1 MPEWLIAIFI
11 LLGMTAFG
19 LGVLY
24 IILKM
29 VKHIFFN
36 KQDNLQKIEK
46 IEAQRSWQRAA
57 FGTPTRAFLGRVF
70 RTSEP
75 LDNTDNLGSI
85 FL

>member
-36 KQDNLQKIEK
+36 K
-46 IEAQRSWQRAA
+46 
-57 FGTPTRAFLGRVF
+57 
-70 RTSEP
+70 
-75 LDNTDNLGSI
+75 
-85 FL
+85 